1 MASSVR
7 GNAAC
12 KLAPHRKVKA
22 QDKIQVD
29 DEHSHIYFYARLGSL
44 LRPVMTLWWS
54 AVRSLKSTGLAQ
66 NISAPVVLSY
76 PHHEDAFR
84 QIGRLKSSQT
94 ATNVCI

>member
-1 MASSVR
+1 MASGVR

-44 LRPVMTLWWS
+44 LRPVMTL
-54 AVRSLKSTGLAQ
+54 
-66 NISAPVVLSY
+66 
-76 PHHEDAFR
+76 
-84 QIGRLKSSQT
+84 
-94 ATNVCI
+94 